1 MINWIHHLF
10 NPHCEHC
17 REEREESRVCPSC
30 ETLKSQLE
38 SVNHEKNKLLDRL
51 LTPPVVETVVQ
62 PVREITAP
70 VNIPWN
76 VRRQMLER
84 EDRERAKLIQNAP
97 IPTETLER
105 ELNIA
110 SATREAENR

>member
-1 MINWIHHLF
+1 MLWLHRLF

-17 REEREESRVCPSC
+17 REEREESRVCSSC

-51 LTPPVVETVVQ
+51 LEKPVLEATTQ
-62 PVREITAP
+62 PEREITKP
-70 VNIPWN
+70 INIPWN

-84 EDRERAKLIQNAP
+84 EDRERARLIQNAP
-97 IPTETLER
+97 IPTEALER
-105 ELNIA
+105 ELDIA
-110 SATREAENR
+110 STTREAESR

>member
-1 MINWIHHLF
+1 LL

-38 SVNHEKNKLLDRL
+38 AVNHEKNRLLDRL
-51 LTPPVVETVVQ
+51 LTPIVEATPAQ
-62 PVREITAP
+62 PEREITKP
-70 VNIPWN
+70 INIPWN

-105 ELNIA
+105 ELDIA